1 MAILKLLPSVVV
13 VFNVAMGDLE
23 TEAAVVG
30 NLTSPT
36 QGVPGEVVTL
46 IQGEVAT
53 PTQGEVATPIQGTR
67 VLLMF
72 PPVGMEA
79 LIVVALDRVLARF
92 GAGTAIYHF
101 HPGSDTLP
109 TARRLL
115 AKVIVMRAKGTLQ

>member
-1 MAILKLLPSVVV
+1 MVFPKLLPSEVV

-30 NLTSPT
+30 NLARPT

-46 IQGEVAT
+46 IQEEVAT

-72 PPVGMEA
+72 PPVGMEV
-79 LIVVALDRVLARF
+79 LIVVVLVRAFTRF
-92 GAGTAIYHF
+92 CRTCNVPFPSWIRHCTYCQAIV
-101 HPGSDTLP
+101 S
-109 TARRLL
+109 
-115 AKVIVMRAKGTLQ
+115 

>member
-1 MAILKLLPSVVV
+1 MVV
-13 VFNVAMGDLE
+13 VFNVAMGELG

-30 NLTSPT
+30 KHVCPT
-36 QGVPGEVVTL
+36 QGF
-46 IQGEVAT
+46 QGEVET
-53 PTQGEVATPIQGTR
+53 QTQGEVATPIQGTR

-92 GAGTAIYHF
+92 GTGTAIYHF
-101 HPGSDTLP
+101 HPGSDTVP

-115 AKVIVMRAKGTLQ
+115 ATVIVMRAKGTLQ

>member
-1 MAILKLLPSVVV
+1 MAPPKLLHSVVV
-13 VFNVAMGDLE
+13 VFNMAMGELG
-23 TEAAVVG
+23 TEATVVG
-30 NLTSPT
+30 NHACPT
-36 QGVPGEVVTL
+36 QGVQGEVVTL
-46 IQGEVAT
+46 IQGEVET
-53 PTQGEVATPIQGTR
+53 PIQGEVATPIQGTR

-79 LIVVALDRVLARF
+79 SIVVALDRVLARF

-101 HPGSDTLP
+101 HPGSNTVP

>member
-1 MAILKLLPSVVV
+1 MVV
-13 VFNVAMGDLE
+13 VFNVATGDLG

-46 IQGEVAT
+46 IQEGVAT

-72 PPVGMEA
+72 PPVGMEV
-79 LIVVALDRVLARF
+79 LIVVDLVRAFTRF
-92 GAGTAIYHF
+92 GAGRAMSHF
-101 HPGSDTLP
+101 HPG
-109 TARRLL
+109 
-115 AKVIVMRAKGTLQ
+115 